1 MTQRCR
7 HEFEKKPD
15 YPEDTICQKC
25 QTIWRIPDY
34 LEWSVKELMT
44 LPKEIRSEILRWQS
58 EKFAKENPD
67 YYLDSEVES
76 RLSNE

>member
-1 MTQRCR
+1 MTRRCR

-15 YPEDTICQKC
+15 YPEDRICQKC

-34 LEWSVKELMT
+34 LEWSAKELMT
-44 LPKEIRSEILRWQS
+44 LPKEIRNEVLCWQS
-58 EKFAKENPD
+58 DRFAKENPD

-76 RLSNE
+76 RLAYD